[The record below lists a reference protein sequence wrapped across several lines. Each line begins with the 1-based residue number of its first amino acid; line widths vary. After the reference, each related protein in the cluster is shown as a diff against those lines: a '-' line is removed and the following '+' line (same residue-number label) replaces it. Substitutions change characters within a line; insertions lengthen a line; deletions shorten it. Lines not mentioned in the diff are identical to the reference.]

1 MKVLVDVMVGLL
13 LVMMGV
19 GLTLIGL
26 HFGGYELPGYWG
38 TIYAVSAWTLII
50 ALLIISLFS
59 YILQYL

>member
-1 MKVLVDVMVGLL
+1 MKELADVMVGLL

-26 HFGGYELPGYWG
+26 HFGGYELPEYWG

-50 ALLIISLFS
+50 AFNITKHFTKG
-59 YILQYL
+59 